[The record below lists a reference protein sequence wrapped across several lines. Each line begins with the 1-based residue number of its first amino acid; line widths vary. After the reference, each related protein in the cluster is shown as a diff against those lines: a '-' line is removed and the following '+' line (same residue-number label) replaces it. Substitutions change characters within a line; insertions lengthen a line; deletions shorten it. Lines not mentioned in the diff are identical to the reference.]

1 MNEQIQI
8 PTPEQIAAIQAFN
21 ESVNTAVLRNFDMNN
36 ALIAEGISPT
46 GVVLANA
53 LSAADMTAAM
63 AVKADNGIELVNVL
77 LEKLLDDMKSRAA
90 AAFEYYQ
97 QQKAETVSAPAA
109 NDETTGA

>member
-1 MNEQIQI
+1 MD
-8 PTPEQIAAIQAFN
+8 
-21 ESVNTAVLRNFDMNN
+21 V
-36 ALIAEGISPT
+36 
-46 GVVLANA
+46 
-53 LSAADMTAAM
+53 
-63 AVKADNGIELVNVL
+63 VNVL